1 MTRILWVVFLWWCS
15 VALAHAAQPGPGIAD
30 VSALQGLGEQVPI
43 AIWRP
48 AQAAS
53 ETQPVRVP
61 SDAEN
66 WASQRRG
73 IRPLGFRGE
82 GVWTWARLS
91 NPSQNPTSAWLAVAE
106 PFTDWLD
113 CVVSSPSRA
122 PITYRLGDHRPYAE
136 RPVLHPRFILP
147 LTWQAGETLDVHCY
161 LRNKGANL
169 VAFEYWHPDHFWA
182 IERTVAMTKFLGYGA
197 VLLVVVCGVVGL
209 LVNRIPAAILLVI
222 ELVPVLMGTLAG
234 EGDAFE
240 FLWPT
245 HPGLNLPPFM
255 WTLTAC
261 IAGTVVVGK
270 ILPLARFEKIL
281 VRLVVATASTLMLL
295 AVTTPMSQP
304 LGTAVNVLPLVY
316 LLTLVTLCL
325 RHWGGGHLPRILAV
339 GVGAQALGLMG
350 VLGGVLGWLGPSA
363 RLAALFASV
372 VKALSLAV
380 ALAYRMRVEREQSVR
395 TQLAHT
401 RELEQRLAF
410 ESELRHVATHHLR
423 YGLPNQ
429 ALLDEALRRA
439 TLSAPSSVLSLW
451 VIRLNRLSFLES
463 ILPRERLARL
473 VEGYA
478 QDIALWLKGR
488 DDLHLLP
495 VEDALHVAALDDGTL
510 AFASVG
516 QPPKAVTAELTA
528 FLTHRYEQD
537 GLFIAWDPHVGVS
550 CTPSDQPLA
559 HDMIDEARVALQW
572 STAHQRVVMFD
583 AERMKRE
590 QLSYGLTLDLEGAI
604 VRGELVLHYQP
615 KVDLPSRKTKSFEAL
630 VRWRHPARG
639 MIPPGAFIAEAEAT
653 GAINRLTMWAIR
665 EAARFLLTLPDAS
678 VRVSVNI
685 SAFDLATPRFVE
697 QVLAV
702 LREENCPAERLILE
716 VTESAAL
723 SDRERALG
731 TLSALRRH
739 GVQIALDDFGTGY
752 SSLAILQELPL
763 DEMKVDR
770 SFVTDLAVSERKQ
783 EVLKAMIDVGHRLG
797 LTVTIEGVEQEDSVE
812 WLAQH
817 DCDVI
822 QGFVFSRPLEAAQAR
837 QWLQDQQPRIDRAQ
851 AALRDVASV

>member
-1 MTRILWVVFLWWCS
+1 MARILWVVFLWFGM
-15 VALAHAAQPGPGIAD
+15 AIAHAAQPGPGVAD
-30 VSALQGLGEQVPI
+30 VSVMPGRGEQVPI

-48 AQAAS
+48 AKAAS
-53 ETQPVRVP
+53 EIQPVRLPSPSESWVP
-61 SDAEN
+61 
-66 WASQRRG
+66 QKLG
-73 IRPLGFRGE
+73 IRPLGFRSE
-82 GVWTWARLS
+82 GVWTWTRLS
-91 NPSQNPTSAWLAVAE
+91 NPSQSDISGWLAVAE
-106 PFTDWLD
+106 PFTDWVD
-113 CVVSSPSRA
+113 CVISSPSRE
-122 PITYRLGDHRPYAE
+122 PIVYRMGDNRPYTE

-147 LTWQAGETLDVHCY
+147 LNWQAGETLDVRCY
-161 LRNKGANL
+161 IRNKGANL
-169 VAFEYWHPDHFWA
+169 VAFEYWQPDHFWA

-197 VLLVVVCGVVGL
+197 VLLVVVCGFVGL

-222 ELVPVLMGTLAG
+222 ELIPVVMGTLAG

-245 HPGLNLPPFM
+245 HPEFNLPPFM

-261 IAGTVVVGK
+261 IAGTVVVTR
-270 ILPLARFEKIL
+270 ILPLARFEKTL
-281 VRLVVATASTLMLL
+281 VRLLIATASTLMLL
-295 AVTTPMSQP
+295 AVIFPVGQPM
-304 LGTAVNVLPLVY
+304 GVAVNVVPLVY
-316 LLTLVTLCL
+316 LLMLTTLCL
-325 RHWGGGHLPRILAV
+325 RHWRGGHFPSILAV

-350 VLGGVLGWLGPSA
+350 VLAGVLGWLGPTA
-363 RLAALFASV
+363 RLTALFASV
-372 VKALSLAV
+372 VKAMSLAV
-380 ALAYRMRVEREQSVR
+380 ALAYRMRVEREQSLR
-395 TQLAHT
+395 TQEAHT

-429 ALLDEALRRA
+429 ALLEEALRRTALSSPA
-439 TLSAPSSVLSLW
+439 TVLSLW

-488 DDLHLLP
+488 DDLSLLS
-495 VEDALHVAALDDGTL
+495 VEDSLHVAALDDGTL
-510 AFASVG
+510 AFASLG
-516 QPPKAVTAELTA
+516 RAPKEVMAELTA

-550 CTPSDQPLA
+550 CTPLDQNLA

-615 KVDLPSRKTKSFEAL
+615 KVDLPSRRTKSFEAL
-630 VRWRHPARG
+630 VRWRHPIRG

-665 EAARFLLTLPDAS
+665 ETAQFLLTLPDRT

-697 QVLAV
+697 QVLEI
-702 LREENCPAERLILE
+702 LHEENCPPERLILE

-731 TLSALRRH
+731 TLSALRQH

-770 SFVTDLAVSERKQ
+770 SFVTDLGVSERKQ

-797 LTVTIEGVEQEDSVE
+797 LTVTIEGVEQEDSVN

-822 QGFVFSRPLEAAQAR
+822 QGFVFSRPLEAHVAR
-837 QWLQDQQPRIDRAQ
+837 QWLADQQPRIDSAQ

>member
-1 MTRILWVVFLWWCS
+1 MARILWVVFLWCGM
-15 VALAHAAQPGPGIAD
+15 AMAHAVQPGPDVAD
-30 VSALQGLGEQVPI
+30 VSALPGRGEQVPI

-48 AQAAS
+48 TQAVS
-53 ETQPVRVP
+53 ETQAVQWPSPSETWVP
-61 SDAEN
+61 
-66 WASQRRG
+66 QPLG

-91 NPSQNPTSAWLAVAE
+91 NPSPNAMSGWLAVAE

-113 CVVSSPSRA
+113 CVVSSSSSA
-122 PITYRLGDHRPYAE
+122 PITFRLGDQRPYAE

-147 LTWQAGETLDVHCY
+147 LKWQAGETLDVRCY

-169 VAFEYWHPDHFWA
+169 VAFEYWQPDNFWA

-197 VLLVVVCGVVGL
+197 VLLVVVCGFVGL
-209 LVNRIPAAILLVI
+209 VVNRIPAAILLVI
-222 ELVPVLMGTLAG
+222 ELVPVVMGTLAG

-245 HPGLNLPPFM
+245 HPEFNFPPFM

-261 IAGTVVVGK
+261 IAGTVVVTH
-270 ILPLARFEKIL
+270 ILPLARFEKIV
-281 VRLVVATASTLMLL
+281 VRLMIATSATLMLL
-295 AVTTPMSQP
+295 AVTIPVGQP
-304 LGTAVNVLPLVY
+304 LGVAVNVVPLVY
-316 LLTLVTLCL
+316 LLMLMTLCL

-350 VLGGVLGWLGPSA
+350 VLAGVLGWLGPSA
-363 RLAALFASV
+363 RLTALFASV
-372 VKALSLAV
+372 VKAMSLAV
-380 ALAYRMRVEREQSVR
+380 ALAYRMRVEREQGLR
-395 TQLAHT
+395 TQEAHT

-410 ESELRHVATHHLR
+410 ESQLRHVATHHLR

-429 ALLDEALRRA
+429 ALLDEAIRRTA
-439 TLSAPSSVLSLW
+439 LSSPSVVLSLW

-488 DDLHLLP
+488 DDLNLLA
-495 VEDALHVAALDDGTL
+495 VEESLHVVALDDGTL
-510 AFASVG
+510 AFASLG
-516 QPPKAVTAELTA
+516 PASKAVMVELTA

-550 CTPSDQPLA
+550 CTPSDQTLA

-630 VRWRHPARG
+630 VRWRHPTRG

-665 EAARFLLTLPDAS
+665 ETAQFLLTLPDPT

-697 QVLAV
+697 QVLAI
-702 LREENCPAERLILE
+702 LREENCTPERLILE

-731 TLSALRRH
+731 ILSALRCH

-770 SFVTDLAVSERKQ
+770 SFVTDLGVSERKQ

-797 LTVTIEGVEQEDSVE
+797 LTVTIEGVEHEDSVT

-822 QGFVFSRPLEAAQAR
+822 QGFVFSRPLEAHVAR
-837 QWLQDQQPRIDRAQ
+837 QWLQDQQPRIDSAQ
-851 AALRDVASV
+851 AALRDVVSV

>member
-1 MTRILWVVFLWWCS
+1 MARILWMVFLWFGMAMS
-15 VALAHAAQPGPGIAD
+15 HASQPGLGVAD
-30 VSALQGLGEQVPI
+30 VSALPGRGEQVPL

-53 ETQPVRVP
+53 ETQPVKAPPDSAHWTAQALGV
-61 SDAEN
+61 
-66 WASQRRG
+66 
-73 IRPLGFRGE
+73 RPLGFSGE
-82 GVWTWARLS
+82 GVWTWTRLANPHQEARS
-91 NPSQNPTSAWLAVAE
+91 GWLVVTE
-106 PFTDWLD
+106 PFADWVD
-113 CVVSSPSRA
+113 CVVTSSAGPA
-122 PITYRLGDHRPYAE
+122 ITYRMGDQRPYAE
-136 RPVLHPRFILP
+136 RPVPHPRFILP
-147 LTWQAGETLDVHCY
+147 LSWRAGEALDVRCY
-161 LRNKGANL
+161 IRNKGAML
-169 VAFEYWHPDHFWA
+169 VAFEYWQPDHFWA
-182 IERTVAMTKFLGYGA
+182 VERKMALAKFLGYGA
-197 VLLVVVCGVVGL
+197 VLLVIGCGVLGL
-209 LVNRIPAAILLVI
+209 LVNRIPAAMLLVI
-222 ELVPVLMGTLAG
+222 ELVPLLMGTLAG

-245 HPGLNLPPFM
+245 HPALNLPPFM

-261 IAGTVVVGK
+261 MAGTVVVHR
-270 ILPLARFEKIL
+270 ILPLARLEKRLI
-281 VRLVVATASTLMLL
+281 RLVVGTALALMLL
-295 AVTTPMSQP
+295 SVTVPMSQP
-304 LGTAVNVLPLVY
+304 LGAAVNILPLGY
-316 LLTLVTLCL
+316 LILLVTLCL
-325 RHWGGGHLPRILAV
+325 RHWKGGHLPRILAV
-339 GVGAQALGLMG
+339 GVVAQALGLIGVLLG
-350 VLGGVLGWLGPSA
+350 VLGVLGPGA
-363 RLAALFASV
+363 RLSALFASL
-372 VKALSLAV
+372 VKAMSLTV
-380 ALAYRMRVEREQSVR
+380 ALAYRMRVEREQNV
-395 TQLAHT
+395 QAQQAHT

-410 ESELRHVATHHLR
+410 ESQLRHLATHHMR

-439 TLSAPSSVLSLW
+439 TLTSPCPLVLSLW

-463 ILPRERLARL
+463 ILPRERLAKL

-478 QDIALWLKGR
+478 GTIAQWLQGR
-488 DDLHLLP
+488 DELCLLP
-495 VEDALHVAALDDGTL
+495 VENALHVVALDDGTL

-516 QPPKAVTAELTA
+516 MPPKAAMAELTA
-528 FLTHRYEQD
+528 FLTHRYEQE

-550 CTPSDQPLA
+550 CIPSEQNQS

-572 STAHQRVVMFD
+572 SNAHQRVVMFD

-615 KVDLPSRKTKSFEAL
+615 KVDLPSRRTKSFEAL
-630 VRWRHPARG
+630 VRWRHPVRG

-665 EAARFLLTLPDAS
+665 ETARFLLTLPGPE

-697 QVLAV
+697 QVLAI
-702 LREENCPAERLILE
+702 LREEHCPPQRLILE

-731 TLSALRRH
+731 ILSALRRS

-763 DEMKVDR
+763 DEVKVDR
-770 SFVTDLAVSERKQ
+770 SFVTDLKVSHRKQ

-797 LTVTIEGVEQEDSVE
+797 LTVTIEGVEQEDSVD
-812 WLAQH
+812 WLTLH
-817 DCDVI
+817 GCDVI
-822 QGFVFSRPLEAAQAR
+822 QGFVFSRPLEAQVAR
-837 QWLQDQQPRIDRAQ
+837 QWLQAQQAVL
-851 AALRDVASV
+851 A

>member
-1 MTRILWVVFLWWCS
+1 MARFLWMVFLCFGM
-15 VALAHAAQPGPGIAD
+15 ALAHAAQPAGPDVAN
-30 VSALQGLGEQVPI
+30 VSALPGNGEQVPI

-48 AQAAS
+48 AHSAS
-53 ETQPVRVP
+53 TTEPVKLPPAGTDWR
-61 SDAEN
+61 AEPV
-66 WASQRRG
+66 G
-73 IRPLGFRGE
+73 IRPLGFSGE
-82 GVWTWARLS
+82 GVWTWSRLA
-91 NPSQNPTSAWLAVAE
+91 NPSQQARSGWLIVTE
-106 PFTDWLD
+106 PFVDWLD
-113 CVVSSPSRA
+113 CVVSSPTTPA
-122 PITYRLGDHRPYAE
+122 VTYRMGDHRPYAE
-136 RPVLHPRFILP
+136 RPILHPRFILP
-147 LTWQAGETLDVHCY
+147 LTWRAGETLDVRCY
-161 LRNKGANL
+161 IRNKGAML
-169 VAFEYWHPDHFWA
+169 VAFEYWQPDNFWA
-182 IERTVAMTKFLGYGA
+182 VERKMAMAKYLGYGA
-197 VLLVVVCGVVGL
+197 VLLVIGCGVLGL
-209 LVNRIPAAILLVI
+209 LVNRIPAAMLLVI
-222 ELVPVLMGTLAG
+222 ELVPLLMGTLAG

-245 HPGLNLPPFM
+245 QPALNLPPFM

-261 IAGTVVVGK
+261 MAGTVVVSR
-270 ILPLARFEKIL
+270 ILPLARIEKLLIKG
-281 VRLVVATASTLMLL
+281 VVGTALTLMLL
-295 AVTTPMSQP
+295 SVTVPMSRP
-304 LGTAVNVLPLVY
+304 LGAAVNILPLGY
-316 LLTLVTLCL
+316 LLLLVVLCM
-325 RHWGGGHLPRILAV
+325 RHWNGGHLPRILAV
-339 GVGAQALGLMG
+339 GVGAQALGLIGVLLG
-350 VLGGVLGWLGPSA
+350 VLGILGPGA
-363 RLAALFASV
+363 RLSALFASV
-372 VKALSLAV
+372 VKAMSLTV
-380 ALAYRMRVEREQSVR
+380 ALAYQMRVERQ
-395 TQLAHT
+395 AHT

-410 ESELRHVATHHLR
+410 ESQLRHLATHHMR

-429 ALLDEALRRA
+429 ALLDEAIRRA
-439 TLSAPSSVLSLW
+439 TLAPQPLVLSLW

-463 ILPRERLARL
+463 ILPRERLAKL

-478 QDIALWLKGR
+478 RTITTWLQAR
-488 DDLHLLP
+488 EDLRLLT
-495 VEDALHVAALDDGTL
+495 VENALHVVALDDGTL
-510 AFASVG
+510 AFASIG
-516 QPPKAVTAELTA
+516 QPPKAAMAEFTA

-550 CTPSDQPLA
+550 CTPAEQNQS

-615 KVDLPSRKTKSFEAL
+615 KVELPSRRTTSFEAL
-630 VRWRHPARG
+630 VRWRHPVRG

-665 EAARFLLTLPDAS
+665 ETARFLLTLPEPD

-697 QVLAV
+697 QVLAI
-702 LREENCPAERLILE
+702 LREEHCPPERLILE

-731 TLSALRRH
+731 ILSALRQA

-770 SFVTDLAVSERKQ
+770 SFVTDLGVSQRKQ

-797 LTVTIEGVEQEDSVE
+797 LTVTIEGVEQEDSVD
-812 WLAQH
+812 WLTLH
-817 DCDVI
+817 GCDVI
-822 QGFVFSRPLEAAQAR
+822 QGFVFSRPLEAQVAR
-837 QWLQDQQPRIDRAQ
+837 QWLQAQQAVPA
-851 AALRDVASV
+851 